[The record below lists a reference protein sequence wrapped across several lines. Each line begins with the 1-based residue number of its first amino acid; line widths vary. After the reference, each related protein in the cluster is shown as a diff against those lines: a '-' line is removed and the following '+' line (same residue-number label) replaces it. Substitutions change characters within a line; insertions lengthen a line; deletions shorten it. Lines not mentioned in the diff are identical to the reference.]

1 MNQKKG
7 RKVKSNKIAEA
18 PNWRFFSP
26 DRFLRWPSSFQRLM
40 AKSKNLASKP
50 SKLMNRIRTVQGRK
64 GKDS

>member
-1 MNQKKG
+1 
-7 RKVKSNKIAEA
+7 
-18 PNWRFFSP
+18 
-26 DRFLRWPSSFQRLM
+26 M